1 MKKQISGMIGL
12 YAVGVIVAFLL
23 IVVVFALPTAPIKNH
38 VAESVDTILNEGT
51 YPAFM
56 EDKLVRMH
64 PNNAFDLGT
73 LLLNNRITARDNF
86 TDALML
92 LQASYDGT
100 ESVLE
105 RSMAVYRY
113 ADANDSPLSSL
124 DVYVKGEIN
133 ELQRMP
139 YDRYWHGYMVFLR
152 PLLLFLNLKQ
162 IRILNLIIMVVLLLW
177 ICKLM
182 SENVLRN
189 YRVWFLYGLLF
200 FMPFTIPFCMQF
212 CTSTYVM
219 LIALIILLKNYEW
232 LQQGARMAYYF
243 MIVGMTVV
251 YVDYLTFPLV
261 TFGIPVIVLMLMDT
275 SEDTLW
281 KKLVRVIRYGI
292 DWSIG
297 YVGLWMAKWVIAFVV
312 LHRNVIKEGIEQV
325 MFRSSSIPDA
335 GDFKITMLKAW
346 GSNVCNYVNIVY
358 VIIIVIGLVWVCHK
372 IHPSKCSLMEMFRT
386 EGIYLLIATTPF
398 VWYGIFKN
406 HSYSHGSFTFRS
418 LFITVFAGMVFLR
431 KWRERCEQR

>member
-1 MKKQISGMIGL
+1 MIGL

-38 VAESVDTILNEGT
+38 VAESVDMILNEGT

-162 IRILNLIIMVVLLLW
+162 IRILNLIIMVALLFW

-182 SENVLRN
+182 SENVLKN
-189 YRVWFLYGLLF
+189 YRGWFLYGLLF

-297 YVGLWMAKWVIAFVV
+297 YVGLWMAKWVIASVV

-358 VIIIVIGLVWVCHK
+358 VIIIVIGLVWVCCK
-372 IHPSKCSLMEMFRT
+372 IRPSKCSLMEMFRT

-431 KWRERCEQR
+431 KWRDRCEQR